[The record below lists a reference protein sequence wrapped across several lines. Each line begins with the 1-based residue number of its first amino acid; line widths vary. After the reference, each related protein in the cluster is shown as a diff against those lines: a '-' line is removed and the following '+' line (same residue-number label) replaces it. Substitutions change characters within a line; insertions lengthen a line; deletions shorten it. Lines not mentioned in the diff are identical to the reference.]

1 MKKKLGSFLVACL
14 VFVSLSACKSGG
26 LMLTY
31 ATPPDGSVNPISS
44 PYPTGD
50 TAATAGEETASP
62 LPADTDAPSAS
73 SNSKPTSTP
82 GDSGPTGSIFSVV
95 VGTVR
100 LTLQEQ
106 IPEATLNKIPLKRLA
121 DKTEVLGEGNDT
133 FTGSSVRTVQY
144 SGLKLLLF
152 APKDD
157 ITTFWLMQI
166 QVTDKTIAAFAALHV
181 GDTLNTVLKVFPEA
195 EKAENQ
201 SGSDIYRYSEEY
213 DELAFTIVGNK
224 VTEMTL
230 TYYMP

>member
-1 MKKKLGSFLVACL
+1 MKKKPVSFFGAILL
-14 VFVSLSACKSGG
+14 LITLSACKSGG
-26 LMLTY
+26 LTLSY
-31 ATPPDGSVNPISS
+31 ATPPHGSATPTSS
-44 PYPTGD
+44 SYLPGV
-50 TAATAGEETASP
+50 AAPTAGEETLSP
-62 LPADTDAPSAS
+62 LPAETDAPSAS
-73 SNSKPTSTP
+73 TSSKPTATP
-82 GDSGPTGSIFSVV
+82 SESGPTGSVFSVV

-106 IPEATLNKIPLKRLA
+106 ITDSTLNKIPLKRLA

-152 APKDD
+152 APKDNN
-157 ITTFWLMQI
+157 TTFWLMQI

-181 GDTLNTVLKVFPEA
+181 GDTLNTVLTVFPEA
-195 EKAENQ
+195 EKAENER
-201 SGSDIYRYSEEY
+201 GAIIYRYSQDY
-213 DELAFTIVGNK
+213 DELAFTIVANK